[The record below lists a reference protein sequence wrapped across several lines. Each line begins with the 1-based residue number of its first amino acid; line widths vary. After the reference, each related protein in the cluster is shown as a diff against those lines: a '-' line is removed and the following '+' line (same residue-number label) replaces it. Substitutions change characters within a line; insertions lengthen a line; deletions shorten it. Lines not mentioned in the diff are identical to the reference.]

1 MSSPDFAT
9 IIGFVLFAASE
20 LVAILPI
27 PANGILH
34 SVVIGLKNS
43 LKPQK
48 KDIDIEMANELINSD
63 KDMSNIVT
71 TLKGNKTLIEAVNL
85 LLQNPEISNIIGDLS
100 HNTQLQYIN
109 TLLINNMD
117 IVNNVAKSVITEI
130 QNKQIKKDK
139 ISKEIEQFS

>member
-85 LLQNPEISNIIGDLS
+85 LLQNPEISNILGDLS
-100 HNTQLQYIN
+100 HHTQLQYIN
-109 TLLINNMD
+109 TLLIIPN
-117 IVNNVAKSVITEI
+117 
-130 QNKQIKKDK
+130 
-139 ISKEIEQFS
+139 